1 MNEEYPQETSL
12 QRYLKVEFYPSS
24 QHELEIILSKLVTT
38 LDDREAIID
47 EKADAYVII
56 HNDAELVQEVFVLGM
71 TFNQLQ
77 EQDGIKMPFVV
88 SVVELAE
95 PPTAGDFE

>member
-1 MNEEYPQETSL
+1 MTTNEKAL
-12 QRYLKVEFYPSS
+12 QRYLKVEFYPTS
-24 QHELEIILSKLVTT
+24 QYDLEVILAKLVTT
-38 LDDREAIID
+38 LDDRVAIID
-47 EKADAYVII
+47 ADANAYVII
-56 HNDAELVQEVFVLGM
+56 YNDAELVQEVFVLGM

-95 PPTAGDFE
+95 PPVAGVFDEE